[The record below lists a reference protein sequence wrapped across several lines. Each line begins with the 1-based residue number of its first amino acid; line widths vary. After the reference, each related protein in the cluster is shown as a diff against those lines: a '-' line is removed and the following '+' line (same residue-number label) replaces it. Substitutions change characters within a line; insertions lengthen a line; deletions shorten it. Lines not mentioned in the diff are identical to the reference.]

1 MKITNT
7 SSKLLIAKNPSAPLD
22 ADRQYLEINFLTN
35 LVYNYSSNKQES
47 KYYKNLGTTTQT
59 ITGQSYSISASIDI
73 DLSEEA
79 HIFLIDLARKRD
91 IFLMNNNWLK
101 IFEPLFPEE
110 QEAGYSFGKCVLEFK
125 NNFPSGPI
133 DEIVKLEFDI
143 FPQDDIW
150 EYVPAVPKKDLEIDT
165 SIPEKD
171 SKVDTSIPEKDSEV
185 DTSIPE
191 KDPEISNNSKLKFK
205 KKNIDQNE

>member
-143 FPQDDIW
+143 FPQDDLWI
-150 EYVPAVPKKDLEIDT
+150 YTPAKTTLLETPENLGEAESEGELLEKPETLETKEEIKNTKDIKEKQKLFGKKI
-165 SIPEKD
+165 
-171 SKVDTSIPEKDSEV
+171 
-185 DTSIPE
+185 
-191 KDPEISNNSKLKFK
+191 
-205 KKNIDQNE
+205 NE